1 MLSIL
6 RQIGKIENDAP
17 VRRNQLAD
25 ASVESLQQRI
35 TICLFREFSEDRTY
49 NLAVPHNFPGWEN
62 FTEEVLFMAGFLVQ
76 VSYTPEALSSLI
88 AKPQNRMAVVK
99 KTVENLGGTLNG
111 SWMSFGDYDLVML
124 LDMPNNVSAAAL
136 ALAAAAGGS
145 LKSIKTTPLLSIE
158 QANAAIKKAGK
169 SGYTPVVKK

>member
-1 MLSIL
+1 
-6 RQIGKIENDAP
+6 
-17 VRRNQLAD
+17 
-25 ASVESLQQRI
+25 
-35 TICLFREFSEDRTY
+35 
-49 NLAVPHNFPGWEN
+49 
-62 FTEEVLFMAGFLVQ
+62 MAGFLVQ

-99 KTVENLGGTLNG
+99 KTIDSLGGSLIG

-124 LDMPNNVSAAAL
+124 LEMPNNVSAAAL

-158 QANAAIKKAGK
+158 QANAAMKKAGK
-169 SGYTPVVKK
+169 SGYTPVVKT